1 MIFFCSAASSVWP
14 PKMQSHSKNW
24 VTPNNGAVAD
34 ALAFSRTST
43 ACLRPGDWIDKRGCQ
58 MLWFSVL
65 AESTALCCSDEISA
79 GFSELNLT
87 WSSPGLRVVCLA
99 FVGKDETHKLF
110 PSWDTKTDFIRDVGA
125 IYDFFFPLNS
135 AWFCR
140 SFSSLP
146 LPQRLEFKADSCFS
160 LAASP
165 TANIVQVQNIVA
177 PLEPDRMA
185 GLPLRKCPAALEK
198 LQC

>member
-1 MIFFCSAASSVWP
+1 MFSHADSAWCLHPQTSALLRCQSSKVFLLPLWFFFCSAASSVWP

-43 ACLRPGDWIDKRGCQ
+43 ACLRPWDWIDKRGCQ

-65 AESTALCCSDEISA
+65 AESTTLCCSGEISA

-125 IYDFFFPLNS
+125 IYDLFFPWIQLGS
-135 AWFCR
+135 AEAFPPCLSPKGW
-140 SFSSLP
+140 SSKLTAVLALQP
-146 LPQRLEFKADSCFS
+146 RPQQ
-160 LAASP
+160 
-165 TANIVQVQNIVA
+165 I
-177 PLEPDRMA
+177 
-185 GLPLRKCPAALEK
+185 
-198 LQC
+198 